1 VAYRKRKVTK
11 DYAALI
17 YEFSS
22 SYFKLEDDLSRIH
35 VTHSLSL
42 KIIRILVFSVTPN
55 MNPILNPV
63 LPVNPCIS
71 T

>member
-1 VAYRKRKVTK
+1 VWHTEKEVTK

-42 KIIRILVFSVTPN
+42 KIIRILVFSVTSN
-55 MNPILNPV
+55 VNPILNPV
-63 LPVNPCIS
+63 LPVYPCIS